1 MTRESAW
8 ADHSVKGKGQMRK
21 TVEVALCICFLSIA
35 AFGQDAASL
44 KTNTTI
50 QCRALNGS
58 TTPIQPDEKV
68 IGDQICRAVPV
79 QKAAPTTAQTQIVPT
94 ASQLATAKQ
103 DPTPVSSAPASVE
116 VLPNSVF
123 ISPMNGFENY
133 LAAAFE
139 KKNVPLTVVADQAR
153 AAYVI
158 TGTSEEKK
166 PGIGKMLVFGQI
178 HADNAASVQMI
189 DQKTGAVVFA
199 YAVNKKNTLHG
210 DQTTAE
216 ACAKHLKEKLEKK

>member
-1 MTRESAW
+1 MHGCGERIMDS
-8 ADHSVKGKGQMRK
+8 
-21 TVEVALCICFLSIA
+21 EVYTS
-35 AFGQDAASL
+35 D
-44 KTNTTI
+44 
-50 QCRALNGS
+50 
-58 TTPIQPDEKV
+58 PDEKV

-79 QKAAPTTAQTQIVPT
+79 QKAAQANAQTQAPT
-94 ASQLATAKQ
+94 TPQSPTAKQ
-103 DPTPVSSAPASVE
+103 DSAPVSTAAASAVE

-123 ISPMNGFENY
+123 ISPMNGFETY

-139 KKNVPLTVVADQAR
+139 KKKVPLTVVADQAR

-166 PGIGKMLVFGQI
+166 PGAMKMLVFGQI
-178 HADNAASVQMI
+178 HADNAASVQMV
-189 DQKTGAVVFA
+189 DQKTGAVIFA

>member
-1 MTRESAW
+1 
-8 ADHSVKGKGQMRK
+8 MRK
-21 TVEVALCICFLSIA
+21 AVELALCFCFFAVS
-35 AFGQDAASL
+35 AFGQDAA
-44 KTNTTI
+44 KTGTTI
-50 QCRALNGS
+50 QCRPLNGS
-58 TTPIQPDEKV
+58 STPIQSDEKV

-79 QKAAPTTAQTQIVPT
+79 QRAAPSPQTQAP
-94 ASQLATAKQ
+94 ATQNSA
-103 DPTPVSSAPASVE
+103 PVSAPAPASE

-123 ISPMNGFENY
+123 IAPMNGFETY
-133 LAAAFE
+133 LAAAFD
-139 KKNVPLTVVADQAR
+139 KKKVPLTVVADQAR

-166 PGIGKMLVFGQI
+166 PGAMKMLVFGQI
-178 HADNAASVQMI
+178 HADNAASIQMV
-189 DQKTGAVVFA
+189 DQRTGAVVFA

>member
-1 MTRESAW
+1 
-8 ADHSVKGKGQMRK
+8 MRK
-21 TVEVALCICFLSIA
+21 AVEVALCICLLSIA

-50 QCRALNGS
+50 QCRTLNGS

-79 QKAAPTTAQTQIVPT
+79 QKAAPAPAQTQLVPAT
-94 ASQLATAKQ
+94 SQLATAKQ
-103 DPTPVSSAPASVE
+103 NSSSVSSAPASVE

-139 KKNVPLTVVADQAR
+139 KKRVPLTVVADQAR

>member
-1 MTRESAW
+1 MKKA
-8 ADHSVKGKGQMRK
+8 
-21 TVEVALCICFLSIA
+21 VELALCVCFFAISV
-35 AFGQDAASL
+35 FGQDAA
-44 KTNTTI
+44 KTSSAI
-50 QCRALNGS
+50 QCRPLNGS
-58 TTPIQPDEKV
+58 STPIQSDEKV

-79 QKAAPTTAQTQIVPT
+79 QRAAPSPQTQAPPVP
-94 ASQLATAKQ
+94 
-103 DPTPVSSAPASVE
+103 SAPAPE

-123 ISPMNGFENY
+123 IAPMNGFETY
-133 LAAAFE
+133 LAAAFD
-139 KKNVPLTVVADQAR
+139 KKKVPLTVVADQAR

-166 PGIGKMLVFGQI
+166 PGAMKMLVFGQI
-178 HADNAASVQMI
+178 HADNAASIQMV
-189 DQKTGAVVFA
+189 DQRTGAVVFA

>member
-1 MTRESAW
+1 MKTSVAVLVFVCCASA
-8 ADHSVKGKGQMRK
+8 AFAQQQAAPSVKMECRN
-21 TVEVALCICFLSIA
+21 LSTSGNVV
-35 AFGQDAASL
+35 FPNESL
-44 KTNTTI
+44 V
-50 QCRALNGS
+50 NGMACHVV
-58 TTPIQPDEKV
+58 D
-68 IGDQICRAVPV
+68 
-79 QKAAPTTAQTQIVPT
+79 
-94 ASQLATAKQ
+94 AKQ
-103 DPTPVSSAPASVE
+103 SPTPQAALVVKPTSPQATPSAEQAQSASPVSSVPTSAAE

-133 LAAAFE
+133 LTAAFE
-139 KKNVPLTVVADQAR
+139 KKKVPLTVVADQAR

-166 PGIGKMLVFGQI
+166 PGVAKMLIFGQI